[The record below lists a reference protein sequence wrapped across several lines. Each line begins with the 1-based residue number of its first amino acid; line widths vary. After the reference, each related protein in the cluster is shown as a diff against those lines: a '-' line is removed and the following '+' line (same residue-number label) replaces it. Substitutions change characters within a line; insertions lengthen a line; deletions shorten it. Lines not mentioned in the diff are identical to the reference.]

1 MARAPSPDLKI
12 EPLGSHHDRIEFAC
26 GVESLDRY
34 FRAQAGQDM
43 RRRANGVFVL
53 VDPHEPNKVL
63 GYYTLCATALP
74 QGDVPV
80 AARKHVPRYPLV
92 SATLVGRLAVTASR
106 QGHGLGALLV
116 ADAVQRAYAS
126 ASSVGSSMLVV
137 DAIGEQ
143 AAAFYEANGFVR
155 LPDSLRLVL
164 PMHAIE
170 KLVAPIGGGQS

>member
-1 MARAPSPDLKI
+1 MARAPSPDLKV
-12 EPLGSHHDRIEFAC
+12 EPLGSHHDRAEFTC

-34 FRAQAGQDM
+34 FRAEAGQDV
-43 RRRANGVFVL
+43 RRKANGVFVL

-63 GYYTLCATALP
+63 GYYTLCATGLP

-80 AARKHVPRYPLV
+80 AARKHIPRYPPV
-92 SATLVGRLAVTASR
+92 SATLVGRLAVAVAR
-106 QGHGLGALLV
+106 QGQGLGALLL

-137 DAIGEQ
+137 DAISEQ

-164 PMHAIE
+164 PMQTIE
-170 KLVAPIGGGQS
+170 KMLGP